1 MSINLKKTFNRK
13 DLKDGEM
20 SQFEDTEYIKKSKG
34 LLFLKREGVVV
45 GIVEILKPVANVD
58 IPESLV
64 EQLPKTKDLHVYTA
78 LYNKP
83 LAGESSNKSY
93 YIVKKLQPEKKH
105 IGVLYKQDFLDFLSN
120 EAGGEKELISKIKI

>member
-1 MSINLKKTFNRK
+1 MR
-13 DLKDGEM
+13 
-20 SQFEDTEYIKKSKG
+20 QFEETEYIKKSKG
-34 LLFLKREGVVV
+34 LLFLKRGGAVV

-93 YIVKKLQPEKKH
+93 YIVKKLQPKKKH
-105 IGVLYKQDFLDFLSN
+105 VGFLYKQDFLDFLSK
-120 EAGGEKELISKIKI
+120 EAGGENQHTKENGSLRNQSEADRKRKEEPT